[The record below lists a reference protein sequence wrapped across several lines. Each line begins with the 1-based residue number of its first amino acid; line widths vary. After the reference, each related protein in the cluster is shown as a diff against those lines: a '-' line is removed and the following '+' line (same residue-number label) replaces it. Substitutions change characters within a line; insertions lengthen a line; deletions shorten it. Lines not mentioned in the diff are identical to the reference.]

1 MTGNELVNLDK
12 MSNEEIMKAI
22 GQDSGS
28 EVGPSVPRLGIN
40 RNPEDDSGNRLPIGS
55 FFLYD
60 SSIGENVYGLP
71 ATFRPF
77 ISAMQYMHFDPEK
90 NEYVNRSIIFRNWK
104 DEAIDLQGGIKCGKV
119 TRKAMEDLTPEQ
131 QAIQRQIRCY
141 RLLYGLVSFEGKKA
155 NGESHTLKNVPALWR
170 VTGTGFRPVQDAVE
184 KTKRVKKLMFTL
196 NFILKSKKN
205 KKGSNVFYVPII
217 DVDSSVNI
225 AMSED
230 DKATYNVFQDI
241 IKAENEEITSL
252 WKTAKSKAPTASDG
266 SSAKIVKNVEE
277 NPVEILSK

>member
-1 MTGNELVNLDK
+1 
-12 MSNEEIMKAI
+12 
-22 GQDSGS
+22 
-28 EVGPSVPRLGIN
+28 
-40 RNPEDDSGNRLPIGS
+40 
-55 FFLYD
+55 
-60 SSIGENVYGLP
+60 
-71 ATFRPF
+71 
-77 ISAMQYMHFDPEK
+77 
-90 NEYVNRSIIFRNWK
+90 
-104 DEAIDLQGGIKCGKV
+104 
-119 TRKAMEDLTPEQ
+119 
-131 QAIQRQIRCY
+131 
-141 RLLYGLVSFEGKKA
+141 
-155 NGESHTLKNVPALWR
+155 LWR

-196 NFILKSKKN
+196 NFILKSKKQ

-241 IKAENEEITSL
+241 IKAENEEVASL
-252 WKTAKSKAPTASDG
+252 WKTARSKAPTASDG